1 MSLLGGTQ
9 AGQSRALTPNQI
21 FTPGGQK
28 NVRAAAAG
36 PSWTFDPNAL
46 AGLPQRLGLTSP
58 LQQQTTDAFSN
69 FLAQPSAQ
77 ERTLAQFQGP
87 LGELLA
93 GRGIADPASV
103 LNAAQPVFDRN
114 LAEALATQREAGP
127 RFASTAMRE
136 TGRLQQGALQ
146 DFNLFAQQTLESGR
160 QRQLQAQL
168 GAASALGGLAGG
180 VDQTRLGGMQAAGQ
194 FGLGISQQQLAAL
207 MPLLQQLFS
216 AGGLNSAPGFVQ
228 RPSFLGQVAGLAG
241 AAGGLAT
248 GLGGAGNALF
258 GMTGM
263 GGNL

>member
-1 MSLLGGTQ
+1 MQ
-9 AGQSRALTPNQI
+9 AFQQARQGSQPN
-21 FTPGGQK
+21 
-28 NVRAAAAG
+28 
-36 PSWTFDPNAL
+36 FDPAGL
-46 AGLPQRLGLTSP
+46 AGLQQRLGLTSP

-93 GRGIADPASV
+93 GRGVADPAGV
-103 LNAAQPVFDRN
+103 LNAAQPIFDRN

-136 TGRLQQGALQ
+136 SGRLQQGALQ

-207 MPLLQQLFS
+207 MPLLQQLFN

-228 RPSFLGQVAGLAG
+228 QPGALGQIAGLAG
-241 AAGGLAT
+241 AVGGLAT
-248 GLGGAGNALF
+248 GGGLGSALF